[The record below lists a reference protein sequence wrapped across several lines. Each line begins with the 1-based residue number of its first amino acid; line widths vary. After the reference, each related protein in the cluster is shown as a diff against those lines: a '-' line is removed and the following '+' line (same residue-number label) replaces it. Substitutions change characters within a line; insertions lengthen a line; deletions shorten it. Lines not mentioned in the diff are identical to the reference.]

1 MNSANIKTF
10 LCVARCRSISGAA
23 EQLYITQP
31 AVSARLQQLEQ
42 ELGVTLI
49 ERRKGIRSITLTPQ
63 GNAFLPL
70 AERWMSLHTETESFS
85 RQPLLTPLTVACPDS
100 LNIHLFRPLYRQL
113 AAPENDLALRVRT
126 HHSQEIFP
134 LIENREA
141 DVGFV
146 FHLFRSDS
154 VLCRP
159 LFREAILLLCTGDY
173 PDRPLTPEDL
183 DPRHELYLRWSQDFQ
198 LWHDTLWHSRGTA
211 YVQLDTAALMA
222 DYLESGQFW
231 CFCPASVA
239 ASFLRQIPGLHVHPL
254 TETPPDRVC
263 YILTPRDPSRNT
275 SAATSLFLAR
285 LEAHLQASRD
295 IVL

>member
-23 EQLYITQP
+23 QQLYITQP

-49 ERRKGIRSITLTPQ
+49 ERRKGIRSITLTAQ

-70 AERWMSLHTETESFS
+70 AERWMSLHAETESFS

-126 HHSQEIFP
+126 HQSQEIFS
-134 LIENREA
+134 LVENREA
-141 DVGFV
+141 DVGFA

-159 LFREAILLLCTGDY
+159 LFREKILLLCTGDY
-173 PDRPLTPEDL
+173 PDRPLTPEEL

-198 LWHDTLWHSRGTA
+198 LWHDTLWHSRGAA

-239 ASFLRQIPGLHVHPL
+239 ASFLRQIPGLQTHPL

-263 YILTPRDPSRNT
+263 YILTHRDPYSNT
-275 SAATSLFLAR
+275 SAAMALFQTH
-285 LEAHLQASRD
+285 LEAHLRKNRD
-295 IVL
+295 ILL

>member
-49 ERRKGIRSITLTPQ
+49 ERRKGIRSIVLTAQ
-63 GNAFLPL
+63 GMAFLPL
-70 AERWMSLHTETESFS
+70 AERWMSLHAETESFS
-85 RQPLLTPLTVACPDS
+85 SQPLLTPLTVACPDS

-126 HHSQEIFP
+126 HQSQEIFS
-134 LIENREA
+134 LVENREA

-159 LFREAILLLCTGDY
+159 LFHEKILLLCTGVY
-173 PDRPLTPEDL
+173 PDKPLAPEAL

-198 LWHDTLWHSRGTA
+198 LWHDTLWHARGAA
-211 YVQLDTAALMA
+211 YVQLDTAALIA

-239 ASFLRQIPGLHVHPL
+239 ASFLQQIPGLQIHPL

-263 YILTPRDPSRNT
+263 YILTHRDSYRNT
-275 SAATSLFLAR
+275 SAAMALFQTQ
-285 LEAHLQASRD
+285 LEALLKANRN
-295 IVL
+295 IIL